1 METVGRYAE
10 VLNHLGDPVDPAHY
24 LVVARRAVE
33 EAAAVVIDHLPLET
47 FDMRTRFA
55 LSWARLYRRSVAA
68 KSEARW
74 QALAADL
81 PSDGLKGIL
90 QEAEKG
96 VRFGYAKDWNGTLT
110 ETSATIDVAM
120 AMAKAWPD
128 GLDAVVD
135 VLVAT
140 GRDTADNYLWA
151 AIGYL
156 SSLLPEADPDAIA
169 WTSLVRGRGGI
180 GAVTRGVVTARREA
194 AELRDAKN
202 RQGAL
207 FDVSWQDGG

>member
-1 METVGRYAE
+1 LKEPTS
-10 VLNHLGDPVDPAHY
+10 
-24 LVVARRAVE
+24 
-33 EAAAVVIDHLPLET
+33 VVIYT
-47 FDMRTRFA
+47 SGGTR
-55 LSWARLYRRSVAA
+55 
-68 KSEARW
+68 
-74 QALAADL
+74 
-81 PSDGLKGIL
+81 P
-90 QEAEKG
+90 
-96 VRFGYAKDWNGTLT
+96 GTLT

-169 WTSLVRGRGGI
+169 WTSLMRGRGGI

-194 AELRDAKN
+194 AELRDAES
-202 RQGAL
+202 RQDAL
-207 FDVSWQDGG
+207 FDVSWQAGGGMQG